1 MLESVH
7 SKWFFPHFSR
17 HLLSQRPV
25 LCLLQ
30 NNAAKNCIWCNDSHL
45 VSQNNFLGGKWQEH
59 KACLSGLGKEALA
72 VRGSSSQ
79 GVIMHGV
86 GRASHLT
93 SVPAAWRGWDIG
105 LIPAETK
112 VLPRFL
118 QFLLCTRV
126 TQKVK
131 NLPAVWEIH
140 GRFLG
145 REDPLEK
152 AMAACYS
159 ILAWRIPWTEE
170 PGVLQSVGS

>member
-93 SVPAAWRGWDIG
+93 SVPAAWKDGGTSGRTS
-105 LIPAETK
+105 AS
-112 VLPRFL
+112 
-118 QFLLCTRV
+118 FLLKQRSCHV
-126 TQKVK
+126 SFSSCS
-131 NLPAVWEIH
+131 A
-140 GRFLG
+140 LG
-145 REDPLEK
+145 
-152 AMAACYS
+152 
-159 ILAWRIPWTEE
+159 
-170 PGVLQSVGS
+170 